1 MHLHTPDILSERAG
15 PVVSNFH
22 SANTVEMVMHSAGR
36 PVLICII
43 GAMQCH
49 IHVLILVVAFP
60 GIQPNIVMPVKLL
73 LSLIFECRGSTGQF
87 QWLFGLRSEQLF
99 RCL

>member
-43 GAMQCH
+43 RCYAMPYTC
-49 IHVLILVVAFP
+49 INISG
-60 GIQPNIVMPVKLL
+60 GISRNLTKYCNAGEIVIV
-73 LSLIFECRGSTGQF
+73 INV
-87 QWLFGLRSEQLF
+87 
-99 RCL
+99 

>member
-1 MHLHTPDILSERAG
+1 MRSALNVCTCMQLHTPDILSERAG

-22 SANTVEMVMHSAGR
+22 SANTVEIIMHSAGR

-60 GIQPNIVMPVKLL
+60 GIQPNIVMPMKLL
-73 LSLIFECRGSTGQF
+73 LS
-87 QWLFGLRSEQLF
+87 
-99 RCL
+99 CLNAEDQQVNFNGHLD